1 MDTAHQEQE
10 KKDKHVN
17 VVVKYVGE
25 HPFHHDFPPATTF
38 ADVELAALRKFEIE
52 PSAAQRYVLVFNDTV
67 MPERGTLKDLERRKV
82 ELELRLKEEVPKG

>member
-1 MDTAHQEQE
+1 MDTAHEEQE

-25 HPFHHDFPPATTF
+25 HPFHHDFPPTTAF
-38 ADVELAALRKFEIE
+38 VEVKLAAMRKFELE
-52 PSAAQRYVLVFNDTV
+52 PSAAPRYVLVLNDAV
-67 MPERGTLKDLERRKV
+67 MPDNGTLKELERRKV